1 MLAMGPPPS
10 FRPSSVNSD
19 WLGTLFAALWIAFE
33 MMIAPGQAGS
43 DARSDRRHR
52 STRLGA
58 WLVSTLMDKRT
69 KRGHTG
75 QRTDQARL
83 RGKVSRWGQPKAIA
97 FTKHTRRKRPPASAL
112 PCPAAER
119 SVGPRKLAGYRIA
132 WTFSAFFD

>member
-75 QRTDQARL
+75 QRTDR
-83 RGKVSRWGQPKAIA
+83 
-97 FTKHTRRKRPPASAL
+97 SAAGGSQSL
-112 PCPAAER
+112 GAAKGDCFYKTHAAEATSCQR
-119 SVGPRKLAGYRIA
+119 VAPPCSRAVRAA
-132 WTFSAFFD
+132 A